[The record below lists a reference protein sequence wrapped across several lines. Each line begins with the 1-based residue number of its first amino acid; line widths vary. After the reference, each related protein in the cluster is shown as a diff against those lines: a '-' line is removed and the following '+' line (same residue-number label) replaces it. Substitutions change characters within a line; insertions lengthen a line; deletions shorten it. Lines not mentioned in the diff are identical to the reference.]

1 MVLSTLHESLSFYQ
15 SLYAV
20 LGLIQ
25 TLFIFLVYVYASIPK
40 FPSRLIHKYRGC
52 TTDMFSFFVSQN
64 LHRDAINHIFHAPMS
79 FFDTTPTGR
88 ILGVFSK
95 DIDSEDKLNG
105 VAVYCVDPL
114 SSRHRQ

>member
-1 MVLSTLHESLSFYQ
+1 MLLTSSLSTLHESLSFYQ

-20 LGLIQ
+20 LGIIQ
-25 TLFIFLVYVYASIPK
+25 TIFIFLVYVYMFIYRSL
-40 FPSRLIHKYRGC
+40 FVLIRILRGC

-88 ILGVFSK
+88 ILGVFGK
-95 DIDSEDKLNG
+95 DIDSERSAK
-105 VAVYCVDPL
+105 
-114 SSRHRQ
+114 